1 MRNLCVDVLG
11 DTIFRC
17 EVWLAS
23 GIFLGVVVRL
33 EDVGATL
40 YWCGSGCGVAVEV
53 LKRQWWCMDGVEST
67 RQRVAMYWCPWT
79 VEWCYGATWRVL
91 EWSVLDLCCRVC
103 VGRDIVDGGFCRLWM
118 LLRRF
123 YDVRNA

>member
-1 MRNLCVDVLG
+1 MDVLG

-53 LKRQWWCMDGVEST
+53 LKRQWWSMDGVEST
-67 RQRVAMYWCPWT
+67 RQRVACLGL
-79 VEWCYGATWRVL
+79 GAGIGARLARTCVRTWR
-91 EWSVLDLCCRVC
+91 
-103 VGRDIVDGGFCRLWM
+103 
-118 LLRRF
+118 
-123 YDVRNA
+123 